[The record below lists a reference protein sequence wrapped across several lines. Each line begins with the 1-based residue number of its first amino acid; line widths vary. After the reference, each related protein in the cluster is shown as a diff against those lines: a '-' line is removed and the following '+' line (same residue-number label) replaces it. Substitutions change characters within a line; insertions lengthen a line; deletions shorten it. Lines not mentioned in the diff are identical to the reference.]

1 MKQFLKQLAT
11 DLFQGFVGATL
22 IGWPFVV
29 YFWNMKP

>member
-1 MKQFLKQLAT
+1 MKRFAT
-11 DLFQGFVGATL
+11 ELFQSFVIATL